1 MRNQCSSVSIETRLE
16 ARGFSLTIL
25 SRTALQ
31 PTQLSVKW
39 VKKIKLDRPLGF
51 QEVETPRNFR
61 KMVHEGFRLSALYMA
76 AFTPQ
81 EIRMVLIP
89 VRD

>member
-31 PTQLSVKW
+31 PTQLSIKW
-39 VKKIKLDRPLGF
+39 VKKDNVG
-51 QEVETPRNFR
+51 Q
-61 KMVHEGFRLSALYMA
+61 AL
-76 AFTPQ
+76 
-81 EIRMVLIP
+81 RVSGG
-89 VRD
+89 